1 MRVGEKEKLDAEQK
15 FDTRRDQES
24 WRVSRTR
31 AREDGAGREHAR
43 ARELDGWASWSRRA
57 SERAGRELE
66 GDGTTGS
73 LTGRRSR
80 DEHGGISVGEGNPS
94 QGRAPESRAARL
106 RAGSRRAQQGED
118 AERRG

>member
-1 MRVGEKEKLDAEQK
+1 
-15 FDTRRDQES
+15 
-24 WRVSRTR
+24 VSRTR

-43 ARELDGWASWSRRA
+43 ARELDGWMSWSRRA
-57 SERAGRELE
+57 SEKAGRELE
-66 GDGTTGS
+66 GDGTMGS

-80 DEHGGISVGEGNPS
+80 DEQGGISAGEGNPI

-106 RAGSRRAQQGED
+106 HAGSRRAQQGED